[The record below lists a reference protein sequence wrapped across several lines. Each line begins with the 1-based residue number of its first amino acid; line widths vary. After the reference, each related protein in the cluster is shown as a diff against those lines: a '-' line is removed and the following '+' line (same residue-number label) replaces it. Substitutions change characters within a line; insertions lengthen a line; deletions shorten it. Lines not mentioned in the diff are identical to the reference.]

1 LLCGL
6 GRCCGLERALGTLGV
21 YGVNVVRQF
30 ELREAQVLNAQ
41 VFVEFMGQASEAGEL
56 VIDVST
62 L

>member
-1 LLCGL
+1 
-6 GRCCGLERALGTLGV
+6 
-21 YGVNVVRQF
+21 VRQF

-41 VFVEFMGQASEAGEL
+41 VFVEFMGQASVAGEL